1 MTTELQRVLRLKKM
15 ISHQMTDMR
24 RRVVELEELVVRL
37 LAFFHSHYLDVSD
50 DDSDVDENDEIVLV
64 GGSVQNLL

>member
-1 MTTELQRVLRLKKM
+1 MTTDLQLVLRLKKM

-37 LAFFHSHYLDVSD
+37 LAFFQSHYLDVSD
-50 DDSDVDENDEIVLV
+50 DDSDVDENDEVVLV
-64 GGSVQNLL
+64 GGSVLHSS